1 MKWQEV
7 MTFLSG
13 LGMGAMLVQKNGI
26 IAAINEV
33 GKSFLAMSEG
43 VGTPVPDNARP
54 LLLPLKDKQIAHIA
68 FEKWVRR
75 VKCPLVQGIPE
86 GMELIVFRDAACD
99 VYREMFQNVLNRI
112 SESVILCDEK
122 EQILFLNDAA
132 VRMDSLLNETV
143 VGKSMDEVYKS
154 ESDMPLLLPKV
165 LKAEKPY
172 LNQRQQYETFNG
184 KEVDIVSDNYPIF
197 KNSQVLGAYSVM
209 EDFSQLD
216 SLHRKILELQD
227 ELLRQDAQIKGK
239 KSHDSVLHAKYHFE
253 DIISSSHSMRVL
265 VDRCKQVAK
274 SSSSVMIYG
283 ETGTGKELFAQS
295 IHNAS
300 RRAQGPFL
308 AINCAAIP
316 GNLLEGLLF
325 GTEKVL

>member
-99 VYREMFQNVLNRI
+99 VYREMFQNVLN
-112 SESVILCDEK
+112 L
-122 EQILFLNDAA
+122 
-132 VRMDSLLNETV
+132 SL
-143 VGKSMDEVYKS
+143 
-154 ESDMPLLLPKV
+154 
-165 LKAEKPY
+165 
-172 LNQRQQYETFNG
+172 
-184 KEVDIVSDNYPIF
+184 
-197 KNSQVLGAYSVM
+197 
-209 EDFSQLD
+209 
-216 SLHRKILELQD
+216 
-227 ELLRQDAQIKGK
+227 
-239 KSHDSVLHAKYHFE
+239 
-253 DIISSSHSMRVL
+253 
-265 VDRCKQVAK
+265 
-274 SSSSVMIYG
+274 
-283 ETGTGKELFAQS
+283 
-295 IHNAS
+295 IH
-300 RRAQGPFL
+300 
-308 AINCAAIP
+308 I
-316 GNLLEGLLF
+316 
-325 GTEKVL
+325 